1 MSAPVSSAEAV
12 EVEPPVRHARART
25 VLAGLVVVGIL
36 VTLVVDC
43 ARTLSNT
50 DTYFHLRF
58 GQEFLHGWSLRH
70 PGSVSTFATRDWVPT
85 QWLSEIVM
93 TRTEQW
99 FGLAGLAW
107 FSGLLEIL
115 LFLGVYAAVRD
126 RAEPLVALPLTAVA
140 LYSMQSGLSMRPQVL
155 SYLFVAVVVAAWL
168 RTVDD
173 GRARW
178 WLVPL
183 VWLWAVLH
191 GMWPVALVVGA
202 VATVGLLLDRRP
214 RAVVLRSTGVT
225 AACAVAAALTP
236 VGPSLY
242 GAVLTVGSRA
252 RYFAEWLP
260 PTWTSWSSIGFI
272 VLFVATLAG
281 LWLRGANTWTET
293 LLVASGGVFAAYADR
308 TVPVAAAMLA
318 PLAAAPLQSLLG
330 RRPPVRARERWAVA
344 GAAVAALVALGL
356 AVPHTSP
363 DPIAMPAW
371 ADSTLDRL
379 PPGTKVLNDWNL
391 GGYLMWRSPRL
402 HLMMHGYGD
411 TFTTAELDRNTRLLV
426 FAPGWPDEV
435 RASGARWALLRP
447 ALLSTELVAQEHWIV
462 VHQSDDLVLLRAPTS
477 WRSSAPPVA
486 RPFPPVT

>member
-1 MSAPVSSAEAV
+1 M
-12 EVEPPVRHARART
+12 
-25 VLAGLVVVGIL
+25 LGIL
-36 VTLVVDC
+36 VTLVFNC
-43 ARTLSNT
+43 ARPLTNT

-58 GQEFLHGWSLRH
+58 GEEFLDGWSLRH
-70 PGSVSTFATRDWVPT
+70 PGSVSTFATRPWVPT

-107 FSGLLEIL
+107 LSGFLEIL
-115 LFLGVYAAVRD
+115 LFVGLYAAVRG

-140 LYSMQSGLSMRPQVL
+140 LYAMQSGLSMRPQVV
-155 SYLFVAVVVAAWL
+155 SYLLVAVVVAAWL
-168 RTVDD
+168 RTLDD

-183 VWLWAVLH
+183 VWLWAMLH

-214 RAVVLRSTGVT
+214 RPVVLRSAAVT

-236 VGPSLY
+236 VGPSVY

-260 PTWTSWSSIGFI
+260 PTWTSWSSIGLM
-272 VLFVATLAG
+272 VLLAATLVG
-281 LWLRGANTWTET
+281 LWLRGTNTWTET
-293 LLVASGGVFAAYADR
+293 LLVALAGVFAAYADR

-330 RRPPVRARERWAVA
+330 RRRPVAARERWAVA
-344 GAAVAALVALGL
+344 GGAVAALVALGL

-363 DPIAMPAW
+363 EPLAVPSW
-371 ADSTLDRL
+371 ADPALDRL
-379 PPGTKVLNDWNL
+379 PTGTKVLNDWNF
-391 GGYLMWRSPRL
+391 GGYLMWRYPRL
-402 HLMMHGYGD
+402 DLMMHGYGD
-411 TFTTAELDRNTRLLV
+411 TFTTAELDRNTRLLQV
-426 FAPGWPDEV
+426 GPGWQEEV
-435 RASGARWALLRP
+435 RASGARVALLRP
-447 ALLSTELVAQEHWIV
+447 GTLLSSRLVTQENWHV
-462 VHQSDDLVLLRAPTS
+462 VHQSDDLILLRAPAS
-477 WRSSAPPVA
+477 WQSPEPPVA
-486 RPFPPVT
+486 RPFP

>member
-1 MSAPVSSAEAV
+1 MRHGGGGSPTSTRSTSSSTSPSSESATRGE
-12 EVEPPVRHARART
+12 RRRDLLLRRARRFLPP
-25 VLAGLVVVGIL
+25 LALLTILVSLVVN
-36 VTLVVDC
+36 C
-43 ARTLSNT
+43 ARPLTNT

-58 GQEFLHGWSLRH
+58 GEEFLHGWSLRH
-70 PGSVSTFATRDWVPT
+70 PGSVSPFATRDWVPT
-85 QWLSEIVM
+85 QWLSEIAM

-107 FSGLLEIL
+107 FSGLLQIL
-115 LFLGVYAAVRD
+115 LFVGVYAAVRG
-126 RAEPLVALPLTAVA
+126 RAEPLVALPLTAVS
-140 LYSMQSGLSMRPQVL
+140 LYAMQSGLSMRPQVL
-155 SYLFVAVVVAAWL
+155 SYLLVAVVVAAWL
-168 RTVDD
+168 RTLDD

-183 VWLWAVLH
+183 VWLWAMLH
-191 GMWPVALVVGA
+191 GMWPVALAVGA

-214 RAVVLRSTGVT
+214 RAVVLRSAGVT

-242 GAVLTVGSRA
+242 GAVLTVSSRA
-252 RYFAEWLP
+252 RYFSEWQP

-293 LLVASGGVFAAYADR
+293 LLVALGGVFAAYADR

-330 RRPPVRARERWAVA
+330 GRPPVRARERWAVA

-371 ADSTLDRL
+371 ADSTL
-379 PPGTKVLNDWNL
+379 
-391 GGYLMWRSPRL
+391 
-402 HLMMHGYGD
+402 
-411 TFTTAELDRNTRLLV
+411 
-426 FAPGWPDEV
+426 
-435 RASGARWALLRP
+435 
-447 ALLSTELVAQEHWIV
+447 
-462 VHQSDDLVLLRAPTS
+462 
-477 WRSSAPPVA
+477 
-486 RPFPPVT
+486 